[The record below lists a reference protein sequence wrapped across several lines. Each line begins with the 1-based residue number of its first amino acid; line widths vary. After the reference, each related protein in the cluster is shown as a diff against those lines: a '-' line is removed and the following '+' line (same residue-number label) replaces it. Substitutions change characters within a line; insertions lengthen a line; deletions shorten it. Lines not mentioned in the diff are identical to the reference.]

1 MTESTTL
8 FLFATKIVVM
18 STFKI
23 GQTVRYSRTGTVGKI
38 VSFSESDGSEY
49 AEIDTTGL
57 CYRVDQLVEIHEEYK
72 QKSVARNVKEE
83 TRDEQA
89 KLQAIR
95 ESAWMNVDNSCEGGG

>member
-1 MTESTTL
+1 
-8 FLFATKIVVM
+8 M
-18 STFKI
+18 STLKI

-38 VSFSESDGSEY
+38 VSLSEIDGFEY

-57 CYRVDQLVEIHEEYK
+57 IYRLDQLVEIHDEYK
-72 QKSVARNVKEE
+72 SKTTTRNVKEE

-89 KLQAIR
+89 KLQAMR